1 MSETNFGFRVSV
13 AISGFSATTDHY
25 FSFGDF
31 FGSNRKLKFPITF
44 RSIRQKNRNKR
55 KPFYSFLFIFYFF
68 QQLTALNYSHRRD
81 RIFYRSDVMGVCI
94 TKKVPGSLFEP
105 KIVFPVISHVQ
116 KKKISPKVEELN
128 WDQSGEI
135 MARFGGILEKRGER
149 ERRKE
154 NEVSDELTKTNEIH
168 LRRLTDGSVKHIAP
182 Y

>member
-1 MSETNFGFRVSV
+1 
-13 AISGFSATTDHY
+13 
-25 FSFGDF
+25 
-31 FGSNRKLKFPITF
+31 
-44 RSIRQKNRNKR
+44 
-55 KPFYSFLFIFYFF
+55 
-68 QQLTALNYSHRRD
+68 
-81 RIFYRSDVMGVCI
+81 MGVCI

-116 KKKISPKVEELN
+116 KKNFSSKVEELN

-135 MARFGGILEKRGER
+135 MARFGGILEKRRER
-149 ERRKE
+149 EEK

>member
-1 MSETNFGFRVSV
+1 
-13 AISGFSATTDHY
+13 
-25 FSFGDF
+25 
-31 FGSNRKLKFPITF
+31 
-44 RSIRQKNRNKR
+44 
-55 KPFYSFLFIFYFF
+55 
-68 QQLTALNYSHRRD
+68 
-81 RIFYRSDVMGVCI
+81 MGVCI

-116 KKKISPKVEELN
+116 KKISPKVEELN

-135 MARFGGILEKRGER
+135 MARFGGSLEKRGERERER

>member
-1 MSETNFGFRVSV
+1 
-13 AISGFSATTDHY
+13 
-25 FSFGDF
+25 
-31 FGSNRKLKFPITF
+31 
-44 RSIRQKNRNKR
+44 
-55 KPFYSFLFIFYFF
+55 
-68 QQLTALNYSHRRD
+68 
-81 RIFYRSDVMGVCI
+81 MGVCI

-116 KKKISPKVEELN
+116 KKNFSSKVEELN

-135 MARFGGILEKRGER
+135 MARFGGSLEKRGER

-154 NEVSDELTKTNEIH
+154 KNEVSDELTKTNEIH